1 MTRHN
6 ATRSQAGSN
15 PFHDAGGELAA
26 LIDSRDWSD
35 TPLGSAATWPQ
46 SLRTVLGIMLTSRY
60 AMWMGWGP
68 ELTFFYNDAY
78 AAMTLG
84 AKHPWALGRPASEV
98 WAEIWQDLIPRIDA
112 VLRTGRATWDE
123 GLLLFL
129 ERSGFREETYH
140 TFSYSPLPDDS
151 GEIGGMLCV
160 VTEETERVIGERRLA
175 TLRELAAELA
185 SVRTEADVRRAI
197 CKGLEGN
204 LYDLPFTLT
213 YLFDDTPGPAR
224 LACCTGFPSDGHL
237 AAPETAPLDGHRWG
251 PTLARIRAGA
261 PHVVMNDLSGFPPL
275 PCGAWDIPPRRA
287 VAVPIAQQ
295 GQDGVAGVFIAGINP
310 YRPFAEPYTGFKGL
324 IAAQIA
330 AGLAGARSYEAERR
344 RAEALAEIDR
354 AKTAFFSNVSHE
366 FRTPLTLMLGPLE
379 EEMAACR
386 GRSAE
391 RLSMAH
397 RNGLRLLRLV
407 NTLLDVAR
415 IEAGRVRASFRPTD
429 LASYTAELASNF
441 RSACERADLTL
452 AVNCPPLPQPVYVDA
467 EMWERVVLNLVSN
480 AFKYTL
486 RGGIRISVTPTDGA
500 AELVVEDSGVGIPE
514 AEIPRIFDRF
524 HRIEGQAGRT
534 LEGTGIGLALVN
546 ELVRLHGGSIVVQSR
561 INVGTIVRVRL
572 PFGRAHLPADQVCE
586 TRGRV
591 APEGVVSAAFVEEA
605 LRWLPQDEAAENPV
619 GSTDVALGADQER
632 RGADRP
638 RVLLA
643 DDNADMRDYVS
654 RLLGAEYSVQAVA
667 DGEAALRAV
676 QLSRPDLVLTDVMM
690 PRLDGFG
697 LLAGIRGDPALR
709 DLPVILVS
717 ARAGDEAQVEGL
729 DAGADDYLVKPFSA
743 LELLARVR
751 TNLALARIRSQAA
764 EQIREEAHRLE
775 LLNRT
780 GKLIAA
786 ELDPDR
792 LVETVLDAAR
802 ELTGAQSGAFFAWSA
817 GATPVLTR
825 TVGAPFPLTPDCGVL
840 AAALGGAGVVR
851 GAEPRHG
858 VASCLA
864 VPVVCRSGTVIGAL
878 AFCHQ
883 QADRFST
890 RDELIVA
897 GIAAQAAIGLD
908 NGRLYQASRQAEEA
922 LRRLNETL
930 ETRVDAE
937 IRERLRTEDALRQ
950 SQKMEAIGQ
959 LTGGVAHDFNNLLT
973 VISGGAET
981 LQRLLPADSLGAN
994 AARVNRSVE
1003 MIAQGAGRAAT
1014 LTHRLL
1020 AFSRRQTLD
1029 PRPVEANKLIA
1040 GMSELMRRT
1049 LGEHVAIETVLAGGL
1064 WRTLADQNQLESA
1077 LLNLAVNAR
1086 DAMPGGGK
1094 LTIETA
1100 NAHLD
1105 EAYAVR
1111 NQEVVAGQYVLV
1123 AVSDTGTGMD
1133 KNTLDRV
1140 FEPFFTTKEAGRGTG
1155 LGLSQVYG
1163 FIKQSR
1169 GHVKIYSEPGQG
1181 TVVKLY
1187 LPRLLAADMPA
1198 AETEAPDTAT
1208 PRAVGAELV
1217 LVVEDDEDV
1226 RRLTTDTLRELGYRV
1241 LEAANGAAAIETLAG
1256 SPGIRLL
1263 FTDVGLPGGMT
1274 GRQLAEQARRLRPDL
1289 RVLFTTGYARNAI
1302 VHGGILDSGTQLLL
1316 KPFTYA
1322 GLAAKVRSALE

>member
-1 MTRHN
+1 
-6 ATRSQAGSN
+6 
-15 PFHDAGGELAA
+15 LAS
-26 LIDSRDWSD
+26 LIDTRDWSY
-35 TPLGSAATWPQ
+35 TPLGPAETWPQ

-78 AAMTLG
+78 AAMSLG

-98 WAEIWQDLIPRIDA
+98 WAEIWPDISPRIET
-112 VLRTGRATWDE
+112 VLRTGHATWDE

-151 GEIGGMLCV
+151 GTIGGMLCV
-160 VTEETERVIGERRLA
+160 VTEETERFIGERRLA

-185 SVRTEADVRRAI
+185 SARTEADVARAI
-197 CKGLEGN
+197 CKGLEHN
-204 LYDLPFTLT
+204 LHDLPFTLT
-213 YLFDDTPGPAR
+213 YLFDDAPGPAR
-224 LACCTGFPSDGHL
+224 LACCTGFPSEGHP
-237 AAPETAPLDGHRWG
+237 AAPKSAPLDGRLWE

-261 PHVVMNDLSGFPPL
+261 PYVVLNDLSGFPAL
-275 PCGAWDIPPRRA
+275 PCGAWDMPPRRA
-287 VAVPIAQQ
+287 VAVPIAHQ

-310 YRPFAEPYTGFKGL
+310 YRPFAEPYSGFKGL

-379 EEMAACR
+379 EEMAAR
-386 GRSAE
+386 GGRSAE
-391 RLSMAH
+391 RLAMAH

-429 LASYTAELASNF
+429 LAAYTAELASNF

-486 RGGIRISVTPTDGA
+486 RGGIRISVTPADGA

-561 INVGTIVRVRL
+561 INVGTVVRVTL
-572 PFGRAHLPADQVCE
+572 PFGSAHLPAEQVCE

-591 APEGVVSAAFVEEA
+591 APEGVVTAAFVEEA
-605 LRWLPQDEAAENPV
+605 LRWLPQDAPAGGPAVGGVWGTDTAIATDEAA
-619 GSTDVALGADQER
+619 
-632 RGADRP
+632 RGAGRP
-638 RVLLA
+638 RLLLA

-654 RLLGAEYSVQAVA
+654 RLLGAEYSVLAVA

-676 QLSRPDLVLTDVMM
+676 QMSRPDLVLTDVMM

-717 ARAGDEAQVEGL
+717 ARAGDEARVEGL

-802 ELTGAQSGAFFAWSA
+802 ELTGAQSGAFFESS
-817 GATPVLTR
+817 GGGTPLLTR
-825 TVGAPFPLTPDCGVL
+825 TVGSPFPLPPDCGVL
-840 AAALGGAGVVR
+840 AGALSGAGVLR
-851 GAEPRHG
+851 SAEPRHG
-858 VASCLA
+858 IASCLA
-864 VPVVCRSGTVIGAL
+864 VPLVCRSGNVIGAL
-878 AFCHQ
+878 AFCHREP
-883 QADRFST
+883 DRFST

-930 ETRVDAE
+930 ETRVEEE
-937 IRERLRTEDALRQ
+937 IRERLRTEEALRQ

-981 LQRLLPADSLGAN
+981 LQRLLPADSLGEN
-994 AARVNRSVE
+994 AARVNRSVA

-1064 WRTLADQNQLESA
+1064 WRTLADQNQLENA
-1077 LLNLAVNAR
+1077 VLNLAVNAR

-1100 NAHLD
+1100 NAYLD
-1105 EAYAVR
+1105 EAYAAR
-1111 NQEVVAGQYVLV
+1111 NQEVAAGQYVLV
-1123 AVSDTGTGMD
+1123 AVSDTGTGMNKD
-1133 KNTLDRV
+1133 TLDRV

-1169 GHVKIYSEPGQG
+1169 GHVKIYSELGQG

-1187 LPRLLAADMPA
+1187 LPRLLAADATAPEA
-1198 AETEAPDTAT
+1198 DAPDEAT
-1208 PRAVGAELV
+1208 PRTEGSELI

-1241 LEAANGAAAIETLAG
+1241 LEAANGAAALETLAR

-1274 GRQLAEQARRLRPDL
+1274 GRQLAEQVRRLRPDL

-1302 VHGGILDSGTQLLL
+1302 VHGGILDPGTQLLL
-1316 KPFTYA
+1316 KPFTFA
-1322 GLAAKVRSALE
+1322 GLAAKVRSALQA